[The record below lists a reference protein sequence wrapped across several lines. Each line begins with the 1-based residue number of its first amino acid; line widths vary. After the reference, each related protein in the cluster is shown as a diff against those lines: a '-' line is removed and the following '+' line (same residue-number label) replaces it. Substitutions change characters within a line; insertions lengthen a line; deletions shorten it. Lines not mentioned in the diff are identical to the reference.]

1 MTTTEINFTE
11 EELQKYGYLT
21 SHCRSVENAN
31 YEFNRVLTSALKN
44 PKSIRDVVRNI
55 KLITNPEIFM
65 VCDIEREDITLL
77 SDYLRKAITPL
88 GLKEFP
94 AIQPQRFADLIKGS
108 AIGKNDLKLN
118 ALEEIISWYYLA
130 NEGYVKKRDEGIQ
143 ISYDIKPNTYTLVD
157 CSTADPNDFVYTSG
171 WTKDDAQPASNLIY
185 LVPRKLFIAW
195 AKSCDSPG
203 LKSLAKGSTHN
214 ASDRINKYM
223 LKL

>member
-118 ALEEIISWYYLA
+118 SLEEIISWYYLA

-143 ISYDIKPNTYTLVD
+143 ISYDMSLHTNITTFFEIEKLYLIF
-157 CSTADPNDFVYTSG
+157 SQLLSY
-171 WTKDDAQPASNLIY
+171 SNSRFNICVIFYVLQKCC
-185 LVPRKLFIAW
+185 LQLFW
-195 AKSCDSPG
+195 H
-203 LKSLAKGSTHN
+203 L
-214 ASDRINKYM
+214 
-223 LKL
+223 